1 MEYINPL
8 SNSYATRLESQY
20 NDINDS
26 INRLIDDL
34 GYKVEKQ
41 LVAIEERALLNY
53 KEDLLKTQN
62 SFKDLKETRNDE
74 AIKQNIL
81 NLKLQQEKLYQ

>member
-8 SNSYATRLESQY
+8 SQSYANRLESQY
-20 NDINDS
+20 NDINDN

-34 GYKVEKQ
+34 GNKVQKQ
-41 LVAIEERALLNY
+41 LVVIEERALLNY
-53 KEDLLKTQN
+53 KEDLLQTQN
-62 SFKDLKETRNDE
+62 CFKDLKETRNDE

-81 NLKLQQEKLYQ
+81 NMKLQQERLYQ

>member
-1 MEYINPL
+1 MEYIIPL
-8 SNSYATRLESQY
+8 CNSYASRLESQY
-20 NDINDS
+20 NEINDN

-34 GYKVEKQ
+34 GNKVEKQ

-53 KEDLLKTQN
+53 KEDLQKTQN
-62 SFKDLKETRNDE
+62 CFKDLKETRNDE

-81 NLKLQQEKLYQ
+81 NMKVQQEKLYQ